1 MASTS
6 IAGHFTLHQVS
17 RLDQL
22 VKFCG
27 PYNCQPNAS
36 RHVENSMRRFSRSGT
51 PVPERIT
58 RPPCNT
64 HLRRAPR
71 SRQAIQQPSPPRD
84 YQQRVL
90 RRSERLAQRV
100 QTLPSTSSRRR
111 EEAPRHI
118 NVPLAQTQP
127 SGSRHNRPA
136 EPFPARRPHRTR
148 YSPSEQ
154 VQDRRYEGHKGALVE
169 SFYNRVNEDDP
180 SEYTKHHTLQSPPPA
195 RHTRTARPS
204 TPATNRWSFSSD
216 SSTSSI
222 EGPAT
227 PTSSD
232 AHIPWSYSY
241 MEEFAREFEYVQQQ
255 EQFFVRRR
263 LEMEEEMGWATKP
276 SLYSRLDKK
285 KPPVPVVPDTLSGQ
299 ESPVSSCPAYEDDDM
314 GQTTIY
320 TNHDVIARDPRFAP
334 PREGT
339 QNLDG
344 VLIVQP
350 SSVAES
356 PYGESRSADETERR
370 KKEPRQGRW
379 TAVFPMWAEPAP
391 RDMRDKE
398 RDGIRSRY
406 GRDMDESL
414 PVSRALRYRLRGATR
429 DSDNTPSRHSSS
441 DRDIRDA
448 LRRR

>member
-6 IAGHFTLHQVS
+6 IVGHFTLHQVS
-17 RLDQL
+17 PLDQL
-22 VKFCG
+22 VKLCG
-27 PYNCQPNAS
+27 PYNRVRCQPNAS
-36 RHVENSMRRFSRSGT
+36 RHVENSMRRFSRSGA

-58 RPPCNT
+58 RPSCNA

-71 SRQAIQQPSPPRD
+71 SRPAIQQPSPPRD
-84 YQQRVL
+84 YQQRLL

-100 QTLPSTSSRRR
+100 QTLPGTSSRRR
-111 EEAPRHI
+111 EDAPRHI

-154 VQDRRYEGHKGALVE
+154 VQDRRYEGHRGASVE
-169 SFYNRVNEDDP
+169 SFNDRAHEDYR
-180 SEYTKHHTLQSPPPA
+180 SEYTKHRTLESPPPA

-204 TPATNRWSFSSD
+204 APATNRWSFSSD
-216 SSTSSI
+216 SSTSSM
-222 EGPAT
+222 ECPAT

-232 AHIPWSYSY
+232 AHIPWSHSY

-276 SLYSRLDKK
+276 SLFSRLDKK
-285 KPPVPVVPDTLSGQ
+285 KPPVLVVPDNLGGE
-299 ESPVSSCPAYEDDDM
+299 ESLVGSCPLYEDDDM

-334 PREGT
+334 PRERT

-356 PYGESRSADETERR
+356 LYEDGPGLKSRSADETESR
-370 KKEPRQGRW
+370 KKEPRQGRR
-379 TAVFPMWAEPAP
+379 TAVFPMWAEAAP
-391 RDMRDKE
+391 RDMLDKE

-414 PVSRALRYRLRGATR
+414 PVSRPLRHRLRGATH
-429 DSDNTPSRHSSS
+429 DNPPTQ
-441 DRDIRDA
+441 
-448 LRRR
+448 